1 MDGSLDE
8 AKRQEPSPVAAD
20 ESRKVRL
27 SVVIDG
33 RLDAAHAR
41 QVATLT
47 DRLGLAGVW
56 LRHPWWPLSG
66 TPVSENDPAGL
77 LAALASG
84 GQVPPGLIV
93 DADAADQ
100 GEADDGWLDL
110 LAPAAGSRAAGLA
123 ASLRIALAGSPP
135 AIARWQG
142 LIGRRPGLTV
152 TQLALPAHGGTAQ
165 AAAVFVP
172 CAPGRDLAAEV
183 PAAAAAAGGRPV
195 LAEVTVSVGRTA
207 AEARARA
214 DADELFTLAGHPAQ
228 QGLFGTLEE
237 CQATAARLAHAGA
250 TELVCYLPLAS
261 DLPDV
266 LAQLRSIA
274 IGAGVLRPGEPP
286 SAAPPPPAGWGGR
299 RFTA

>member
-1 MDGSLDE
+1 MDDSLDE
-8 AKRQEPSPVAAD
+8 AKRPGLPPDTAHEARA
-20 ESRKVRL
+20 VRL

-33 RLDAAHAR
+33 RLDAARAR

-56 LRHPWWPLSG
+56 LRYPWWPLSG
-66 TPVSENDPAGL
+66 TGTAETDRAGL
-77 LAALASG
+77 LRSLTALASG
-84 GQVPPGLIV
+84 AQAPPGLIV
-93 DADAADQ
+93 DAGAAAP
-100 GEADDGWLDL
+100 GEADDAWLDRL
-110 LAPAAGSRAAGLA
+110 VQAAGP
-123 ASLRIALAGSPP
+123 RIAITGSPT
-135 AIARWQG
+135 AVTRWQG
-142 LIGRRPGLTV
+142 LIGRRPELAG
-152 TQLALPAHGGTAQ
+152 TQLALPAGEAAAR

-172 CAPGRDLAAEV
+172 CAPGRDLAGEV
-183 PAAAAAAGGRPV
+183 SEAAAAAGGRPV
-195 LAEVTVSVGRTA
+195 LAEVTVSVGRTD

-250 TELVCYLPLAS
+250 AELVCYLPLAS